1 MKALHKV
8 WGYLEE
14 ILAGTFFV
22 AGVSLIFY
30 GVIMRYIF
38 NEPQAWVE
46 ELARYSIIWGT
57 FFGFGLALRHN
68 QHIQVDILYD
78 KLKPSMKRVLDLVA
92 TGLSIVFCLIYTYYG
107 FILVENRYTSGMIS
121 LDIGIPMWIV
131 YLVLPISGALF
142 LLRFVER
149 LVNILRG
156 KDEEYANPLT

>member
-1 MKALHKV
+1 MKVIYKI

-14 ILAGTFFV
+14 ILAGIFFV
-22 AGVSLIFY
+22 AGIVLIFY
-30 GVIMRYIF
+30 GVVMRYIF

-57 FFGFGLALRHN
+57 FLGFGLALRHN

-78 KLKPSMKRVLDLVA
+78 KLKPAMKRLLDLVA
-92 TGLSIVFCLIYTYYG
+92 TGLSIAFCLIYTYYG
-107 FILVENRYTSGMIS
+107 FVLVENRYTSGMVS
-121 LDIGIPMWIV
+121 LDIGIPMWII
-131 YLVLPISGALF
+131 YLVLPLSGVLF

-149 LVNILRG
+149 LLNILRG

>member
-1 MKALHKV
+1 MNILHKL

-14 ILAGTFFV
+14 ILAGFFFV
-22 AGVSLIFY
+22 AGIALIFY
-30 GVIMRYIF
+30 GVMMRYIF

-46 ELARYSIIWGT
+46 ELARYAIIWGT
-57 FFGFGLALRHN
+57 FLGFGLALRHN

-78 KLKPSMKRVLDLVA
+78 KLKPSQKRILDLVA
-92 TGLSIVFCLIYTYYG
+92 TCLSIVFCFIYTYYG
-107 FILVENRYTSGMIS
+107 FILVENRYTSGMVS
-121 LDIGIPMWIV
+121 LDIGIPMWAV
-131 YLVLPISGALF
+131 YLVLPISGVLF